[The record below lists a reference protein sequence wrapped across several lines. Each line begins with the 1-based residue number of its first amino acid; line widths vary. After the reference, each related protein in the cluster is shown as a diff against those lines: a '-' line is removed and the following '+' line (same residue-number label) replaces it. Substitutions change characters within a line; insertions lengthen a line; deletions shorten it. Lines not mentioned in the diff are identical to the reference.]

1 MSQFNWRQILDWD
14 QEQIEEMR
22 ITAFLYIREGK
33 YDVAKS
39 FCEALAVLNPDNPYD
54 ISTLGALY
62 LQLNNPVS
70 ALSYLDKAK
79 SLDPSNQLVQI
90 NRIKAMLE
98 LGYKEEGVKLLK
110 RFIPICKDRF
120 IASDAEALMLAY
132 SI

>member
-1 MSQFNWRQILDWD
+1 MSQLNWSQILGWD
-14 QEQIEEMR
+14 EEQIEEIR

-33 YDVAKS
+33 YDVAKY
-39 FCEALAVLNPDNPYD
+39 FCEALAVLNPENPYD

-79 SLDPSNQLVQI
+79 VLDPDNKFVQI

-98 LGYKEEGVKLLK
+98 LGYKEEGMKLLK
-110 RFIPICKDRF
+110 AFIPKCKDRF
-120 IASDAEALMLAY
+120 IASDAEALMQAY
-132 SI
+132 SM